1 MPWWPFFFFFFFAF
15 QFLGEGGPGPLGPP
29 PLDTRLH
36 WRNIRLSFCSSS
48 DGKKGMLELRL
59 VIEVTFNIPHLRGG
73 WCVCSTPHLRG
84 DGFRYFRQPT
94 WNNERYLTGLKSM
107 NIIISCAIDTHLQST
122 KCMNGYRMTD
132 RQSVTLSVTV
142 SQICK

>member
-1 MPWWPFFFFFFFAF
+1 MPWWPFFR
-15 QFLGEGGPGPLGPP
+15 GGGAQAPWAP

-36 WRNIRLSFCSSS
+36 WRNIRLSSCSSS

-94 WNNERYLTGLKSM
+94 WNNERWLTGLKSM
-107 NIIISCAIDTHLQST
+107 NIIISCTIDTHLQST
-122 KCMNGYRMTD
+122 KCMNGYVWLTD
-132 RQSVTLSVTV
+132 SQWQCQWQCHKSVNNLGCPSTT
-142 SQICK
+142 